1 MPNLFLDSGAT
12 FSEDRKYRSLLWRIW
27 DTNLPLLCVC
37 LLNPSIASEEASD
50 PTISRQAERARRMVF
65 GGLLVV
71 NAFDL
76 VATDP
81 NDMKR
86 HPKPLSDEN
95 DGAILAACQR
105 AVNSGGMVICG
116 WGGNCTQARHNELVR
131 LLHGIPLHAL
141 KVNADGSPQHP
152 LYLSYN
158 LKPVSWP

>member
-1 MPNLFLDSGAT
+1 MTLFLDSGAT

-27 DTNLPLLCVC
+27 DTTLSLLCVV
-37 LLNPSIASEEASD
+37 LLNPSIANEEQVD
-50 PTISRQAERARRMVF
+50 PTVARQMERARRMGF

-95 DGAILAACQR
+95 DVAILAACKR
-105 AVNSGGMVICG
+105 AVDSGGMVICG
-116 WGGNCTQARHNELVR
+116 WGGNCTQARHYELTQ
-131 LLHGIPLHAL
+131 LLRGIRTHAL
-141 KVNADGSPQHP
+141 RVNADGSPQHP

-158 LKPVSWP
+158 LKPVRWP